1 MIVRSL
7 ILKKCKRII
16 QISDLLYYY
25 RQHSSNISKIV
36 EHSKDVKCLSQYY
49 LANYIIQ
56 YAKDIDLDIDNDFK
70 LIMLNEYS
78 IMSYNRFKKLDKKI
92 RKMLFHLS
100 AKQINNLN
108 INKKILNDFSD
119 KYYYKAFMK
128 ENYVLYTMVS
138 IYTKWSK
145 RS

>member
-1 MIVRSL
+1 M
-7 ILKKCKRII
+7 
-16 QISDLLYYY
+16 
-25 RQHSSNISKIV
+25 
-36 EHSKDVKCLSQYY
+36 SQYY

-100 AKQINNLN
+100 TKQINNLN